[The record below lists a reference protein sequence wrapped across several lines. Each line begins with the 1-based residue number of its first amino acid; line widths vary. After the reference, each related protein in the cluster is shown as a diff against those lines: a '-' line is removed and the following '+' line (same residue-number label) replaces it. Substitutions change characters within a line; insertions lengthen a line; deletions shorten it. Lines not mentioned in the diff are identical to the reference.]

1 MAHLHKRMAFHN
13 DNKFIPK
20 YVPNNLKWYERDD
33 LDTWYLQ
40 NKCNDVLMDTDEHF
54 KETNIVNF
62 DIIKNKKLEEEKL
75 KQYQTI
81 DHDEIMKY
89 PGQIQVQ
96 ICSLTFRNSKRKDM
110 HILKETVNEHFNK
123 NKIVNA
129 GTRRGRFLKKI
140 RDDMYHDFW

>member
-1 MAHLHKRMAFHN
+1 MAFHN

-89 PGQIQVQ
+89 PRQIQEQ

-129 GTRRGRFLKKI
+129 GTGRGRFLKKI

>member
-1 MAHLHKRMAFHN
+1 
-13 DNKFIPK
+13 
-20 YVPNNLKWYERDD
+20 
-33 LDTWYLQ
+33 
-40 NKCNDVLMDTDEHF
+40 MDTDQHF

-89 PGQIQVQ
+89 PGQIQEQ

-129 GTRRGRFLKKI
+129 GVGPGRFLKKV
-140 RDDMYHDFW
+140 RDDMYRDSW